1 MADYPDLQTTEE
13 GREFEKAIDQFLSAE
28 KRDYPSYYGGLKV
41 ASGVEFI
48 IHSPIDESIRYGI
61 FQEPEEGIMEAAVE
75 ATLKAYGEWS
85 KVPMAERA
93 AYFEKYLAL
102 LKARRMYYAAMVT
115 VSTGMVRQDALL
127 EVDTLIAAIEGIL
140 EEAKTFRGS
149 PVGVWAIISAHNSPM
164 ASPIAFAIA
173 ALVAGNTVVMNPSNT
188 CPMPAYSFYEAMER
202 YGTSAGASRLVAG
215 ERPIQRELEK
225 ALAEVY
231 GTEDCVVFVSGHATN
246 VSTISTL
253 FGPKDL
259 IVHDSQIHNSIVEGC
274 RLSCATRHPF
284 PHNDLVA
291 LDQFLSSNRRRFE
304 RVLIVV
310 EGHYS
315 MDGDIVD
322 LPTLVAMKKRF
333 GAFLMVDE
341 AHGLGVLGAH
351 GKGLA
356 EHFGVDGGQ
365 VDIWMGTLSK
375 TLATCGGY
383 IAGSRALVDILKFAA
398 PGFVYSVGISPP
410 LAAASL
416 RALQIMLAE
425 SERVQRLHEN
435 TQLFLSLAKN
445 AGLATG
451 TSEGFAIVPVIV
463 GSSRKAITISNALFE
478 HGINVQPIIHP
489 AVEEKS
495 ARLRFFISCDHEEND
510 IRHTVQIL
518 ASLVRGT
525 SYSSKGLE
533 HETSSTSLHS

>member
-1 MADYPDLQTTEE
+1 MLEKTSANGLLDRILKRKATKAAEDFSAAEGSVNASLCPDSRFTDFSEHPLYKQFSLMESAAELFRIGNPFFKVHE
-13 GREFEKAIDQFLSAE
+13 GKGGAHTIING
-28 KRDYPSYYGGLKV
+28 KSYCNYSHYNYLGLNGDPRV
-41 ASGVEFI
+41 NA
-48 IHSPIDESIRYGI
+48 
-61 FQEPEEGIMEAAVE
+61 
-75 ATLKAYGEWS
+75 
-85 KVPMAERA
+85 
-93 AYFEKYLAL
+93 
-102 LKARRMYYAAMVT
+102 AAM
-115 VSTGMVRQDALL
+115 
-127 EVDTLIAAIEGIL
+127 
-140 EEAKTFRGS
+140 
-149 PVGVWAIISAHNSPM
+149 
-164 ASPIAFAIA
+164 
-173 ALVAGNTVVMNPSNT
+173 
-188 CPMPAYSFYEAMER
+188 EAMER

-253 FGPKDL
+253 FGSKDL

-284 PHNDLVA
+284 PHNDLA
-291 LDQFLSSNRRRFE
+291 SLEQFLVSNRRRFE

-356 EHFGVDGGQ
+356 EHFGIDGRE

-383 IAGSRALVDILKFAA
+383 IAGSRALVNILKFAA

-425 SERVQRLHEN
+425 PERVRRLHEN
-435 TQLFLSLAKN
+435 TQLFLSLAKK
-445 AGLATG
+445 AGLDTG
-451 TSEGFAIVPVIV
+451 SSEGFAIIPIIV

-495 ARLRFFISCDHEEND
+495 ARLRFFISCDHEEKD
-510 IRHTVQIL
+510 IRRTVQIL
-518 ASLVRGT
+518 ANLVRGT
-525 SYSSKGLE
+525 NFPSKGLE
-533 HETSSTSLHS
+533 YETSSTSLHS

>member
-1 MADYPDLQTTEE
+1 MLETTSANGLLDLILK
-13 GREFEKAIDQFLSAE
+13 RKATKAAEDFSAAE
-28 KRDYPSYYGGLKV
+28 
-41 ASGVEFI
+41 
-48 IHSPIDESIRYGI
+48 
-61 FQEPEEGIMEAAVE
+61 EAAN
-75 ATLKAYGEWS
+75 ASLCPDS
-85 KVPMAERA
+85 KFTDFSEHPLYKQFSLMESAAELFRIGNPFFKVHEGKGGA
-93 AYFEKYLAL
+93 HTVINGKGYCNYSHYNYLGLNGDPRVNA
-102 LKARRMYYAAMVT
+102 AAM
-115 VSTGMVRQDALL
+115 
-127 EVDTLIAAIEGIL
+127 
-140 EEAKTFRGS
+140 
-149 PVGVWAIISAHNSPM
+149 
-164 ASPIAFAIA
+164 
-173 ALVAGNTVVMNPSNT
+173 
-188 CPMPAYSFYEAMER
+188 EAMER

-225 ALAEVY
+225 ALADIY
-231 GTEDCVVFVSGHATN
+231 GTKDCVVFVSGHATN

-284 PHNDLVA
+284 PHNDLAV
-291 LDQFLSSNRRRFE
+291 LGQFLSSNRRRFE

-322 LPTLVAMKKRF
+322 LPELVALKKRF

>member
-1 MADYPDLQTTEE
+1 MLEKTSANGLLDRILKRKATKAAEDFPASEEAANASLCPDSRFTDFSEHPLYKQFELMESAAALFRIGNPFFKVHE
-13 GREFEKAIDQFLSAE
+13 GKGGAHTIINGR
-28 KRDYPSYYGGLKV
+28 SYCNYSHYNYLGLNGDPRV
-41 ASGVEFI
+41 NAAA
-48 IHSPIDESIRYGI
+48 
-61 FQEPEEGIMEAAVE
+61 MEA
-75 ATLKAYGEWS
+75 
-85 KVPMAERA
+85 
-93 AYFEKYLAL
+93 
-102 LKARRMYYAAMVT
+102 
-115 VSTGMVRQDALL
+115 
-127 EVDTLIAAIEGIL
+127 I
-140 EEAKTFRGS
+140 
-149 PVGVWAIISAHNSPM
+149 
-164 ASPIAFAIA
+164 
-173 ALVAGNTVVMNPSNT
+173 
-188 CPMPAYSFYEAMER
+188 ER

-225 ALAEVY
+225 ALADVY
-231 GTEDCVVFVSGHATN
+231 GSEDCVVFVSGHATN

-253 FGPKDL
+253 FGPRDL
-259 IVHDSQIHNSIVEGC
+259 LVHDSQIHNSIVEGC
-274 RLSCATRHPF
+274 RLSGATRHPF
-284 PHNDLVA
+284 PHNDLIA
-291 LDQFLSSNRRRFE
+291 LEQFLANNRRRFE

-322 LPTLVAMKKRF
+322 LPTLVALKKHF

-341 AHGLGVLGAH
+341 AHGLGVLGSQ

-356 EHFGVDGGQ
+356 EHFGVDGRE

-383 IAGSRALVDILKFAA
+383 IAGSKALVDILKFAA

-416 RALQIMLAE
+416 QALQIMLAE
-425 SERVQRLHEN
+425 PERVRHLHEN
-435 TQLFLSLAKN
+435 TQLFLLLARN

-451 TSEGFAIVPVIV
+451 TSEGFAIVPIIV
-463 GSSRKAITISNALFE
+463 GSSRKAIALSNALFD

-495 ARLRFFISCDHEEND
+495 ARLRFFLSCDHEEAD
-510 IRHTVQIL
+510 IRRTVQIL
-518 ASLVRGT
+518 ASLARGT
-525 SYSSKGLE
+525 SNPSKGFE